1 MRMQELNKWQ
11 HATRNIIIMT
21 TSDPTGG
28 DKVVY
33 FGVIN
38 INENGRTIGSVDIWR
53 SLLTKEMFCEEKRLG
68 VLEIVDYL
76 GMPKIDKDKK
86 WAVAISRNLKG
97 HLRWRLIKI
106 IEEGRMI
113 FMAADDNAVEVNVK
127 NFKIV
132 DHQWRSFLVEEN
144 VNRNMEVT
152 DVSKNDPR

>member
-1 MRMQELNKWQ
+1 
-11 HATRNIIIMT
+11 MT

-68 VLEIVDYL
+68 ILQIADYI

-86 WAVAISRNLKG
+86 WAVAIRRNRKG

-106 IEEGRMI
+106 IKEGKMK
-113 FMAADDNAVEVNVK
+113 FTDADDNVIEVDVK
-127 NFKIV
+127 DFKIV
-132 DHQWRSFLVEEN
+132 DRWWWSFLVEEN
-144 VNRNMEVT
+144 VNRNMEVA
-152 DVSKNDPR
+152 DAQNK